1 MSHSVSRPKSNQTNS
16 ESGKKDKNLR
26 GQEDADN
33 NKISVDISPLEI
45 PPDANFQDKFKYFLE
60 TIEGEISPQKFQ
72 TWIAPIIPVN
82 FIEEKLILRLPS
94 QFFYEW
100 LISEYQD
107 LIYQT
112 TKKVFGPSTHIEY
125 LIATGSD
132 KPEEI
137 SLEKSFPAEDKDPH
151 SQNEYPSY
159 HIDERFQFDNYY
171 TKNDN
176 ELALRAAQTVARH
189 SGNTDYNPLFI
200 YGGSGCGKTHLL
212 YAIGNY
218 IQSHRKKK
226 KVSFLTSE
234 NFINQYILALQARKL
249 DHFFKTFSQTDIVLL
264 DDIQLLSNKKK
275 SQEGLF
281 YFLSELERQQKQ
293 IVITS
298 NQPPVHLTLLD
309 KRLLTFFQR
318 GLIIDLIPPGYE
330 TRRKFI
336 QAYCQKTNY
345 TILPEVREFLATTL
359 ADGMQQLKAVLIRI
373 VAQGSLTDKPI
384 TLEEIKK
391 LLKLIDINFRG
402 SKGSWEPRSPI
413 NHDKIIKY
421 VSDYLNVPVD
431 LILGYSRQREVVF
444 ARQIAIYLA
453 KELSAA
459 TFQSLGYLFSNRHYT
474 AITYN
479 YKRIKKEMK
488 NNPAIYNLIREIQ
501 NQLTD
506 DSR

>member
-1 MSHSVSRPKSNQTNS
+1 MSQSVSRSKSDQSNTGSVKNSNNLQENNNQDDN
-16 ESGKKDKNLR
+16 KNP
-26 GQEDADN
+26 
-33 NKISVDISPLEI
+33 VDISSLEI
-45 PPDANFQDKFKYFLE
+45 PSDANFQDRFKYF
-60 TIEGEISPQKFQ
+60 IENIKNDLTPQKFQ

-82 FIEEKLILRLPS
+82 FIDQKLILRIPS

-100 LISEYQD
+100 LISEYQE
-107 LIYQT
+107 LILQAG
-112 TKKVFGPSTHIEY
+112 KKIFGPKTSIEY
-125 LIATGSD
+125 LIATSAD

-137 SLEKSFPAEDKDPH
+137 SLDQNPPEEQQDSPPNNEDA
-151 SQNEYPSY
+151 NY
-159 HIDERFQFDNYY
+159 HIDERFQFDNYH

-189 SGNTDYNPLFI
+189 PGKTDFNPLFI
-200 YGGSGCGKTHLL
+200 YGRSGCGKTHLL

-218 IQSHRKKK
+218 IYGHKKK
-226 KVSFLTSE
+226 KKISFLSSE
-234 NFINQYILALQARKL
+234 NFINQYIHALQSRKL
-249 DHFFKTFSQTDIVLL
+249 DKFFKDFSKVDVLLL
-264 DDIQLLSNKKK
+264 DDIQFMSNKKK

-281 YFLSELERQQKQ
+281 YFLSELERQHKQ

-298 NQPPVHLTLLD
+298 NQPPGHLTLLD

-336 QAYCQKTNY
+336 QAYCQKTAY
-345 TILPEVREFLATTL
+345 TILPEVREFLATSLT
-359 ADGMQQLKAVLIRI
+359 DGMQQLKAVMIRI
-373 VAQGSLTDKPI
+373 VAQGSLTDKPVA
-384 TLEEIKK
+384 LEEVKK

-402 SKGSWEPRSPI
+402 SKHIWEPTSPI

-421 VSDYLNVPVD
+421 VSEYLNVPVD

-444 ARQIAIYLA
+444 ARQISIYLA

-479 YKRIKKEMK
+479 YKRIRKEMK
-488 NNPAIYNLIREIQ
+488 NNPAIFNLIREIQ